1 MSRPS
6 LLTLTARKNEWI
18 FASESVF
25 TDLMLRDVLS
35 DDVIRVLSRGAD
47 ADEIA
52 ARQDVFRALE
62 SNPSMAERFAALS
75 ASAAVLA
82 RLLRRYDDLHDSSGA
97 VMVFTHLAKEFLRF
111 MDLAELP
118 AHHGQLLSDFIEY
131 IHTVNE
137 HPLTVEMRR
146 LCADIPDFSHRT
158 LRMRTVDASL
168 QMTAVTGEGASVHF
182 DANLAAMG
190 LPPTPE
196 RQRAP
201 RQMPASFSDGLA
213 KLYPAEFA
221 AAQTLHDRFAPH
233 LFGDEA
239 DIRAL
244 PALSREI
251 GFYAAVHAFAG
262 QMREEGFPMSLPQ
275 ISESRRICLRGVRD
289 ISLRRRGLRGSD
301 VVPNDLMLT
310 AEGGDNFFWLTG
322 ANGGGKTVFLRAA
335 GIAVLLAQN
344 GCPVPCDGGEIACF
358 ARLMT
363 HFPLNEDFSGTGRF
377 DEEMRRAEAI
387 MAEASPDAVILLN
400 ETFSGT
406 DEVKSAA
413 SSRILAETLHSRGS
427 FGIYVTHLHELTGS
441 TIPSLAAVI
450 DESSGNRRTYRIIR
464 APRTDS
470 SHAADILYK
479 YSLTREQLAERR
491 KRLGKP

>member
-1 MSRPS
+1 MSCPS
-6 LLTLTARKNEWI
+6 LLTCTVRKNAPV
-18 FASESVF
+18 FSSETVF
-25 TDLMLRDVLS
+25 TDLMLRDVFS
-35 DDVIRVLSRGAD
+35 EDVIRVLSRGAD
-47 ADEIA
+47 AGEIA

-62 SNPSMAERFAALS
+62 NDPSMAERFS
-75 ASAAVLA
+75 AMSSSTANLA
-82 RLLRRYDDLHDSSGA
+82 RLLRRYDDLHDSTGA
-97 VMVFTHLAKEFLRF
+97 VMIFTHLAKEFLRF
-111 MDLAELP
+111 LDLAEFP
-118 AHHGQLLSDFIEY
+118 SPRGRLLTEFSAY
-131 IHTVNE
+131 IHNLKI
-137 HPLTVEMRR
+137 HPLTEEMRR
-146 LCADIPDFSHRT
+146 LCADIPDFSGRT
-158 LRMRTVDASL
+158 LRIRTVDGSL
-168 QMTAVTGEGASVHF
+168 QMTAVTGNAAAAHF
-182 DANLAAMG
+182 EANLTAMG
-190 LPPTPE
+190 LPPTPD
-196 RQRAP
+196 RQRSP

-213 KLYPAEFA
+213 KLYPTEYA
-221 AAQTLHDRFAPH
+221 AAQVLHDRCAPY
-233 LFGDEA
+233 LFGEEA

-251 GFYAAVHAFAG
+251 GFYAAIHKFTQ
-262 QMREEGFPMSLPQ
+262 QMREEGFPMNLPQ
-275 ISESRRICLRGVRD
+275 VCESRRICLRGVRD
-289 ISLRRRGLRGSD
+289 ISLRRRGLRGED

-344 GCPVPCDGGEIACF
+344 GCPVPCDGGDTACF
-358 ARLMT
+358 TRLMT

-377 DEEMRRAEAI
+377 DEEMQRAEAI
-387 MAEASPDAVILLN
+387 MTEATPESVILLN

-413 SSRILAETLHSRGS
+413 SSRMLAETLYSRGA

-479 YSLTREQLAERR
+479 YSLTRGQLAERR
-491 KRLGKP
+491 KHLEKP